1 MEGPWTQGLQD
12 LTGLTRSSFLSFLYF
27 FLHKTRVFS
36 SAFSGLISG
45 EILRLFLEFLWTSDR
60 KESVWFLRP
69 FICPVVR
76 RTENIAVG
84 LALQTQRR
92 TRPSAYESKEETTTS
107 MDNHSTTREAMTQR
121 RVQSGERKTSITVRE
136 AGHGFQGSRCSI
148 PVLT

>member
-1 MEGPWTQGLQD
+1 MEGPWAQGLQD

-27 FLHKTRVFS
+27 FLHKTGVFS

-76 RTENIAVG
+76 TYREYRCGPGAADTE
-84 LALQTQRR
+84 T
-92 TRPSAYESKEETTTS
+92 
-107 MDNHSTTREAMTQR
+107 D
-121 RVQSGERKTSITVRE
+121 KT
-136 AGHGFQGSRCSI
+136 
-148 PVLT
+148 